1 MNRYFKIL
9 ATAVA
14 AAGLLASC
22 NREDVTPEQPDL
34 PGISKYAQLT
44 FSSADEPS
52 TRAVWADP
60 NGKGNLVFNWEADDK
75 GTEMVALLSDGSAF
89 VRNYSS

>member
-1 MNRYFKIL
+1 MALTVTIRSLVLTSVTNLFTENDMNRYFKIL

-44 FSSADEPS
+44 FRTADENAGKAA
-52 TRAVWADP
+52 TRAVWSDP
-60 NGKGNLVFNWEADDK
+60 NGK
-75 GTEMVALLSDGSAF
+75 
-89 VRNYSS
+89 